1 VLLFLRKE
9 IPVSKSNQNQEPQS
23 GAKENTM
30 SKSISGPL
38 AQPPQ
43 LPQSQQQVANVK
55 AQQPSQHQPYS
66 ASLVNSGFG
75 FGFDLHGGEMDN
87 QLTFIVNVQS
97 NGDAARKG
105 LKDGNLS
112 QIFFLN
118 NNFLISNLVQMS
130 SSINGRFLYCM
141 FNV

>member
-1 VLLFLRKE
+1 MFLRKE

-43 LPQSQQQVANVK
+43 LPQSQQPQQQVANVK

-87 QLTFIVNVQS
+87 QLTFIVNVQT

-112 QIFFLN
+112 HFLN
-118 NNFLISNLVQMS
+118 NNCLNFKFSTNVVKYKWTISL
-130 SSINGRFLYCM
+130 LY
-141 FNV
+141 V